1 MVEREDV
8 APESIVAESGEGKG
22 EAYDAT
28 SIRVLEGLEAVR
40 RRPAMYIG
48 DTAEGGLHHLIWE
61 VVDNSVDEALA
72 GHCSE
77 ILVTLR
83 ADGGVTVADDGRGI
97 PVDLHETEGVPAVE
111 VVLTKLHAG
120 GKFDKKA
127 YRVSGGLHGVGVS
140 VVNALSERLEVEV
153 FKEGRVYH
161 MSFERGE
168 KKSELRVLGRTDRRG
183 TKVTF
188 YPDAEVFETLE
199 FSAATVATRLRELA
213 YLMGARGLR
222 IHLED
227 EAQGKRE
234 TFQFPEGL
242 VAFIRHL
249 NEGKTALHPE
259 VIYISRTARSP
270 EHPELEYVVDLAI
283 QYSEGYT
290 ETVFSFVNNIN
301 THEGGTHLVGFRT
314 ALTRTL
320 NFYGRREK
328 LVKEGGPL
336 PTGEDFREGLTA
348 VVSIAVPEPQFE
360 GQTKNKLG
368 NREVQSIVETV
379 AGEALATYFEENPAV
394 AKRIFQKAIQA
405 LEAREAARRARE
417 IVRRKTALAS
427 GSLPGKL
434 ADCQSRERG
443 ETELFLVEGESAGGS
458 AKSGRDR
465 RFQAILPL
473 KGKILNVEKARVD
486 KMLGHTEIQ
495 TIIAAVGAGI
505 HDEFDAEKIRY
516 GKIILMTDADVD
528 GSHIRTLL
536 LTFFFRHLRVLIENG
551 FVFVARP
558 PLYKV
563 RRGKFE
569 RYLHSDRELRE
580 AFLSIGLAEALVE
593 DRERRRTWEGEPLA
607 ALVRALV
614 RLEELAH
621 HVSSAREE
629 VSLDQYFATWS
640 SFGGRLPLYRV
651 RSGGEVRFL
660 LDEDAIDAFLEEAR
674 AREKGDLLIYD
685 GPECGVPREKADVEV
700 FQFGERAKI
709 EEAVRELER
718 LGGAIEAFAKPAA
731 SAKEPRDGEEAPPA
745 RFAVRTKKEEFG
757 VRSLREVLETIR
769 RVGAKE
775 ADVQRYKG
783 LGEMNPDQL
792 WESTLNPETRLLAR
806 VTLQD
811 AFEADRIFSILMG
824 EEVEPRRA
832 FIEEHALEATNLD
845 I

>member
-1 MVEREDV
+1 MIEREDV
-8 APESIVAESGEGKG
+8 VPESAVEDAGTEGGET
-22 EAYDAT
+22 YDAT

-48 DTAEGGLHHLIWE
+48 DTAEGGLHHLVWE
-61 VVDNSVDEALA
+61 VVDNSIDEALA
-72 GHCSE
+72 GHCDE
-77 ILVTLR
+77 IFVTLR
-83 ADGGVTVADDGRGI
+83 ADGGVTVTDNGRGI

-111 VVLTKLHAG
+111 VVLAKLHAG

-153 FKEGRVYH
+153 FKDGHVH
-161 MSFERGE
+161 HISFERGE
-168 KKSELRVLGRTDRRG
+168 KKTELRVIGRTDRRG

-188 YPDAEVFETLE
+188 YPDPEIFEVVA
-199 FSAATVATRLRELA
+199 FSPATIAARLRELA

-222 IHLED
+222 IHLQD
-227 EAQGKRE
+227 EAKGKSE
-234 TFQFPEGL
+234 TFQFAEGL

-249 NEGKTALHPE
+249 NEGKTPLHPD
-259 VIYISRTARSP
+259 VIFLSRTARSP
-270 EHPELEYVVDLAI
+270 EHPELEYVVDFAI
-283 QYSEGYT
+283 QYTEGYT

-301 THEGGTHLVGFRT
+301 THEGGTHLVGFRA

-328 LVKEGGPL
+328 LVKEGDAL
-336 PTGEDFREGLTA
+336 PSGEDFREGLTA
-348 VVSIAVPEPQFE
+348 VVSVAVPEPQFE

-368 NREVQSIVETV
+368 NREVQSIVETAV
-379 AGEALATYFEENPAV
+379 GEGLATYLEENPAV
-394 AKRIFQKAIQA
+394 AKRIFLKAVQA
-405 LEAREAARRARE
+405 LEAREAARRAKE
-417 IVRRKTALAS
+417 IVRRKSALAS

-434 ADCQSRERG
+434 ADCQSRVRD

-458 AKSGRDR
+458 AKTGRDR

-486 KMLGHTEIQ
+486 KMLSHTEIQ

-505 HDEFDAEKIRY
+505 HEEFDAEKIRY
-516 GKIILMTDADVD
+516 GKVILMTDADVD

-536 LTFFFRHLRVLIENG
+536 LTFFFRHLRPLVENG

-569 RYLHSDRELRE
+569 RYLHTDRELRE
-580 AFLSIGLAEALVE
+580 TFLSLGLAEAALE
-593 DRERRRTWEGEPLA
+593 DRVGRRTWDGESLA
-607 ALVRALV
+607 ALARALA
-614 RLEELAH
+614 RLEELSH

-629 VSLDQYFATWS
+629 ITLEEVLATWPQ
-640 SFGGRLPLYRV
+640 FGGRLPLYRV
-651 RSGGEVRFL
+651 RSGGAARFL
-660 LDEDAIDAFLEEAR
+660 LDDEAIDRFLEEAR
-674 AREKGDLLIYD
+674 AREKRELLIYD

-700 FQFGERAKI
+700 VMFGERARI
-709 EEAVRELER
+709 EEAAKELVR
-718 LGGAIEAFAKPAA
+718 LGAPIEAY
-731 SAKEPRDGEEAPPA
+731 SAPPTPPVPKEGDAPA
-745 RFAVRTKKEEFG
+745 RFLVRSKKEEIP
-757 VRSLREVLETIR
+757 VASLREVLEAIR
-769 RVGAKE
+769 RTGTKE
-775 ADVQRYKG
+775 SDVQRYKG
-783 LGEMNPDQL
+783 LGEMNPEQL
-792 WESTLNPETRLLAR
+792 WESTLNPETRRLAR

-832 FIEEHALEATNLD
+832 FIEDHALEATNLD